1 MNSTESTTCG
11 YRTNRAAQVRMEEI
25 RRKLSEQP
33 KQSTAKPKHSHV
45 QHSSEPLNRYLHMK
59 KPTREKKLEGLDST
73 DDFKWMVRAQE
84 VLKNRGSPTGSEKR
98 AYDQAEELARLQ
110 RAVQSKKI
118 LKEKLDRISSE
129 IAALTGVLKDRG
141 DSSSEAS
148 IEEDK

>member
-59 KPTREKKLEGLDST
+59 KPTREKKLEETSVPSKENSKTTKSSL
-73 DDFKWMVRAQE
+73 KQKLRANT
-84 VLKNRGSPTGSEKR
+84 LAYIKNRRNNASTRDHEIR
-98 AYDQAEELARLQ
+98 
-110 RAVQSKKI
+110 KKT
-118 LKEKLDRISSE
+118 
-129 IAALTGVLKDRG
+129 A
-141 DSSSEAS
+141 
-148 IEEDK
+148 